1 MAFRRGY
8 RKDEEMAI
16 KVDLITG
23 FLGAGKTTF
32 IKEYA
37 KYISKTGEKVGIVEN
52 DFSAVNVDAMLLS
65 EIENDNITVEQIV
78 GGQHACDW
86 KRRFKAMLIGMAM
99 RGIKHVIVEPSGI
112 YNVDDYFDS
121 LYDEPLDKWYE
132 PGSVIVI
139 VDAGLEEDLSK
150 EERYLLASQLAN
162 AGAVV
167 FSKADLVSREKLE
180 DTKAR
185 LKGMLSEFNCKR
197 QEFKFTFDRNSRF
210 TDGELEIIKN
220 SGYVACEHERLWL
233 DNEDC
238 FSSLFFLDLKLC
250 KKEDEIAQLKEK
262 LRRIFEAEDL
272 GTIFRIKGFTETD
285 DGKWIEINSTHDA
298 IRTEKITSG
307 QEVIIV
313 IGRNLV
319 KEKIEE
325 LLKA

>member
-1 MAFRRGY
+1 
-8 RKDEEMAI
+8 MAI

-37 KYISKTGEKVGIVEN
+37 EYIAKAGEKVGIVEN

-65 EIENDNITVEQIV
+65 DIESDNITVEQIV
-78 GGQHACDW
+78 GGQNACDW

-99 RGIKHVIVEPSGI
+99 RGIKRVIVEPSGI

-139 VDAGLEEDLSK
+139 VDAGLEEELSK

-162 AGAVV
+162 AGTVV
-167 FSKADLVSREKLE
+167 FSKADLVSDEKLA
-180 DTKAR
+180 DTKER

-197 QEFKFTFDRNSRF
+197 TEFKNTFDRKMAF
-210 TDGELEIIKN
+210 TDDVLEVMKN
-220 SGYVACEHERLWL
+220 SGHVACEHDRLWL
-233 DNEDC
+233 DNKNY
-238 FSSLFFLDLKLC
+238 FSSVFFMDLKLC
-250 KKEDEIAQLKEK
+250 RNEEDIPRLKEK
-262 LRRIFEAEDL
+262 LKRILDAKDL

-285 DGKWIEINSTHDA
+285 TGEWIEINATHDA
-298 IRTEKITSG
+298 IHADKIQSG
-307 QEVIIV
+307 QEVVIV
-313 IGRNLV
+313 IGRDLV
-319 KEKIEE
+319 KDRIEE
-325 LLKA
+325 LLRA